1 MQRIFYYPSMK
12 ATSDRREPIRQLITV
27 VINGF
32 YPKFDTE
39 GKQAIDCKPG
49 YGADRLGE
57 GLGSQFILTQF
68 VAKKIFTRVVTVEDV
83 KR

>member
-1 MQRIFYYPSMK
+1 MK

-39 GKQAIDCKPG
+39 GKQAIDCKTG
-49 YGADRLGE
+49 
-57 GLGSQFILTQF
+57 
-68 VAKKIFTRVVTVEDV
+68 
-83 KR
+83 